1 MVSLLL
7 RHGANAGLCNR
18 AHQRPVDVAAS
29 DDVIQLLSRGE
40 HLQRDDDVTAA
51 SVTSHGRDVTAAST
65 ASHDE
70 PLDSGIC

>member
-7 RHGANAGLCNR
+7 RHGANAGLCNS
-18 AHQRPVDVAAS
+18 ALQRPVDVAAS
-29 DDVIQLLSRGE
+29 DDVIQLLSRRE
-40 HLQRDDDVTAA
+40 HLQRDDDVTPA

-70 PLDSGIC
+70 PLDSGIY

>member
-1 MVSLLL
+1 VVSLLL
-7 RHGANAGLCNR
+7 RHGANAGLCNS
-18 AHQRPVDVAAS
+18 ALQRPVDVAAS
-29 DDVIQLLSRGE
+29 DDVIQLLSRRE
-40 HLQRDDDVTAA
+40 HLQRDDDVTPA